1 MEPVRSYRST
11 SFGLPSIKNRREGTI
26 TELMISLRLKIG
38 FLRCSLLLDAL
49 SAQDYSSTSSSRA
62 YMRFAKLHSP
72 TRIAKFLL
80 PFTPCL
86 FLSMPR
92 ALCQDSGN
100 EQMIPRGD
108 RAELSV
114 TVRDSSGEA
123 ISAPAT
129 VKLYHDGVPADQSAA
144 AHGRAFFVFR
154 TLGTYSLI
162 VEATGYKAAQ
172 KDVTV
177 PVAMKFEV
185 DVYVQREPTSNE
197 SAGVPGK
204 PLLAPKAKEALDKG
218 LRALSANKL
227 AEAEKYVGEAVKLAP
242 GHPDVL
248 FVQGV
253 LYLNLR
259 KWTQAQSVLEKAA
272 QMDPSNAHVLGALG
286 MALTDQGK
294 YEAAIAPLEKSLRL
308 EAGGWETH
316 WALGK
321 AYYYRQKYD
330 QALKT
335 SQLALTESNGKAP
348 QIELLVAQSLTAVGR
363 YDDAA
368 QTLRDFLKSHGD
380 SPEAATARRWLEGL
394 AKNGKIR

>member
-1 MEPVRSYRST
+1 MSLAE
-11 SFGLPSIKNRREGTI
+11 RRPPFRI
-26 TELMISLRLKIG
+26 LR
-38 FLRCSLLLDAL
+38 
-49 SAQDYSSTSSSRA
+49 
-62 YMRFAKLHSP
+62 
-72 TRIAKFLL
+72 FLL
-80 PFTPCL
+80 SLVPCL
-86 FLSMPR
+86 FLPPPA
-92 ALCQDSGN
+92 ALCQDSGG
-100 EQMIPRGD
+100 EGTVLRGD
-108 RAELSV
+108 KAEISV

-123 ISAPAT
+123 ISAPANVRIFKEGMPT
-129 VKLYHDGVPADQSAA
+129 DQKEAS
-144 AHGRAFFVFR
+144 HGRAFFILR
-154 TLGTYSLI
+154 SLGDYTLVVS
-162 VEATGYKAAQ
+162 ATGYKTAQ
-172 KDVTV
+172 KDVAV
-177 PVAMKFEV
+177 PVAVKAEV
-185 DVYVQREPTSNE
+185 DIYLQKE
-197 SAGVPGK
+197 SATGDNTGIPGR
-204 PLLAPKAKEALDKG
+204 PLLAPKAREALDKG
-218 LRALSANKL
+218 LQALSAKKL

-259 KWTQAQSVLEKAA
+259 KWMQAQSVLEKAA
-272 QMDPSNAHVLGALG
+272 QIDPSNAHVLGALG

-294 YEAAIAPLEKSLRL
+294 YEAAIAPLEKSLQL

-321 AYYYRQKYD
+321 AYYYRQQYD

-368 QTLRDFLKSHGD
+368 QTLRDFLKSHSD